1 MEDLTPE
8 EVWHWYNKRCN
19 VENRIDEL
27 KVGLGMDQTSQ
38 HEMLRNTAFMW
49 IKILAY
55 NLLNWFRLAL
65 LPQNATH

>member
-1 MEDLTPE
+1 M
-8 EVWHWYNKRCN
+8 NK
-19 VENRIDEL
+19 IDEL
-27 KVGLGMDQTSQ
+27 KAGLGLNQASQ

-65 LPQNATH
+65 LPQNAANYKVSSGRRLILNVP